1 MKKKRKGK
9 AIKDLYLDRPTSHG
23 GWPDGHGGSYTDPDT
38 PVNQQIA
45 NYLKSM
51 GLVDDDNPRARLAE
65 SSESIH
71 PYDPLS
77 LQDPVNKIIN
87 ALIRSAKS
95 TNTVEAFSGHANQ
108 MMLIAAQ
115 IIPTV
120 APMSEK
126 QSWYLSAAILRV
138 YQKFAE
144 YQYKLKHQHHQG
156 KMNPPYTYPY
166 DQDFFDSPLMDEF
179 RKIMAMQE
187 SFHQEVLGL
196 LGPFDP
202 HELGWE
208 MSIVTVRDID
218 DLKSMMAK
226 KGLASK
232 NDGTWVGIQKHSSGM
247 GRPPDDGMK
256 RHLYSK
262 AIVDGY
268 EPFFVNEHKIRNIIK
283 ESIKRHM

>member
-45 NYLKSM
+45 NYLKAM
-51 GLVDDDNPRARLAE
+51 GLVDDDNPRARL
-65 SSESIH
+65 SESTSEYNV
-71 PYDPLS
+71 YDPLS

-87 ALIRSAKS
+87 AIIRSVNT
-95 TNTVEAFSGHANQ
+95 TNSAEEMSGHANQ

-115 IIPTV
+115 MIPSV
-120 APMSEK
+120 APISEK
-126 QSWYLSAAILRV
+126 QAWYLSAAILRV
-138 YQKFAE
+138 HQKFSD
-144 YQYKLKHQHHQG
+144 YKNALGKRHEDGKWLMQNKYPHRQH
-156 KMNPPYTYPY
+156 
-166 DQDFFDSPLMDEF
+166 FFDSPLMDEF

-187 SFHQEVLGL
+187 SFQQEVKRLI
-196 LGPFDP
+196 PQFDS
-202 HELGWE
+202 ELGRH
-208 MSIVTVRDID
+208 MSTVRVGEID
-218 DLKSMMAK
+218 DLKYHFAK
-226 KGLASK
+226 SGLANA
-232 NDGTWVGIQKHSSGM
+232 NDGTWVGIG

-268 EPFFVNEHKIRNIIK
+268 EPFFVNEHKIRDIIR

>member
-1 MKKKRKGK
+1 MKKKRKSK

-45 NYLKSM
+45 NYFKSM
-51 GLVDDDNPRARLAE
+51 GLVDDDNPRVRLSE
-65 SSESIH
+65 SSTSIH

-77 LQDPVNKIIN
+77 LQDPVNKIIQG
-87 ALIRSAKS
+87 IIKSANT
-95 TNTVEAFSGHANQ
+95 TNTVESMSGHAGQ
-108 MMLIAAQ
+108 MMSIAGQ
-115 IIPTV
+115 MIPLS
-120 APMSEK
+120 APISEK

-144 YQYKLKHQHHQG
+144 YKYKLKNQHHHG

-166 DQDFFDSPLMDEF
+166 DQEFFDSPLMDEY
-179 RKIMAMQE
+179 RKIMDMQK
-187 SFHQEVLGL
+187 SFHQEVLEL

-202 HELGWE
+202 NELGWE

-268 EPFFVNEHKIRNIIK
+268 DPFFINENKIRDIIR
-283 ESIKRHM
+283 ESIKRRM

>member
-95 TNTVEAFSGHANQ
+95 TNTVETFSGHANQ

-115 IIPTV
+115 IIPSV

-138 YQKFAE
+138 HQKFSD
-144 YQYKLKHQHHQG
+144 YKNALYKRHEDG
-156 KMNPPYTYPY
+156 KMQNKYPHR
-166 DQDFFDSPLMDEF
+166 QHFFDSPLMDEF

-187 SFHQEVLGL
+187 SFHQEVTRLI
-196 LGPFDP
+196 PQFDS
-202 HELGWE
+202 ELGRE
-208 MSIVTVRDID
+208 MSTVRVGDID
-218 DLKSMMAK
+218 DLKYLFAK
-226 KGLASK
+226 SGLVNA
-232 NDGTWVGIQKHSSGM
+232 NDGTWVGIG
-247 GRPPDDGMK
+247 GRPPNDGMK

>member
-1 MKKKRKGK
+1 MKKKRKSK

-23 GWPDGHGGSYTDPDT
+23 GWPGGHSGSYTDADT

-45 NYLKSM
+45 DYLKAM
-51 GLVDDDNPRARLAE
+51 GLADDDNPRARLAE
-65 SSESIH
+65 STASIH

-77 LQDPVNKIIN
+77 LQDPVNKIIHGIIKAAN
-87 ALIRSAKS
+87 T
-95 TNTVEAFSGHANQ
+95 TNTVASMSGHAGQ
-108 MMLIAAQ
+108 MMSIAGQ
-115 IIPTV
+115 MIPLS
-120 APMSEK
+120 APISEK

-138 YQKFAE
+138 YQKFAD
-144 YQYKLKHQHHQG
+144 YQYKLKRQHEHG
-156 KMNPPYTYPY
+156 KMNPPYTYPIR
-166 DQDFFDSPLMDEF
+166 QHFFDSPLMDEY
-179 RKIMAMQE
+179 RNIMDMQK
-187 SFHQEVLGL
+187 SFDQEAIEL

-202 HELGWE
+202 HELGWDVGV
-208 MSIVTVRDID
+208 VTMRDIE

-232 NDGTWVGIQKHSSGM
+232 NDGTWVGLG

-268 EPFFVNEHKIRNIIK
+268 DPFFVNENKIREIIR
-283 ESIKRHM
+283 ESIKRLL

>member
-51 GLVDDDNPRARLAE
+51 GLVDDDNPRARL
-65 SSESIH
+65 SESTSEYNV
-71 PYDPLS
+71 YDPLS

-87 ALIRSAKS
+87 AIIRSTSRANS
-95 TNTVEAFSGHANQ
+95 AEEMFGYANQ
-108 MMLIAAQ
+108 MMLIATQ
-115 IIPTV
+115 IIPSV
-120 APMSEK
+120 APISEK
-126 QSWYLSAAILRV
+126 QAWYLSAAILRV
-138 YQKFAE
+138 HQKFSD
-144 YQYKLKHQHHQG
+144 YKNALYKRHEDGQLKSAYSYRQH
-156 KMNPPYTYPY
+156 
-166 DQDFFDSPLMDEF
+166 FFDSPLMDEF

-187 SFHQEVLGL
+187 SFQQEVKRLI
-196 LGPFDP
+196 PQFDS
-202 HELGWE
+202 ELGRE
-208 MSIVTVRDID
+208 MSTVTVGEID
-218 DLKSMMAK
+218 DLKYHFAK
-226 KGLASK
+226 SGLVNA
-232 NDGTWVGIQKHSSGM
+232 NDGTWVGIG

-268 EPFFVNEHKIRNIIK
+268 EPFFVNENKIRSIIR
-283 ESIKRHM
+283 ESIKRLL